1 MLGWFAMAAVAA
13 QAQIFLDGVYDF
25 TGTPGSLAATENTPY
40 IEYSSV
46 ITTGLTQ
53 DPTPANILS
62 LSGFNAAGGGGAT
75 PYTGD
80 HIKIVLTATELLY
93 DLELYSV
100 TFRAGRSHMQ
110 FPQNVVVEF
119 WADTG
124 SGLSLRQTSAALA
137 LNKSTSPSN
146 NNVGGLYT
154 FDFNNLSG
162 IRTAEIRF
170 YVTSKDTPG
179 GQFVYFDQISVA
191 GAVPEPSSLGLATA
205 LLLIGFQI
213 HKRSR
218 S

>member
-1 MLGWFAMAAVAA
+1 MAAVAA

-40 IEYSSV
+40 IEYSNV
-46 ITTGLTQ
+46 ITTGVDQ
-53 DPTPANILS
+53 ESTPADILS
-62 LSGFNAAGGGGAT
+62 LSSFNAAGGGGAT

-80 HIKIVLTATELLY
+80 HIKITLTATDLLY

-100 TFRAGRSHMQ
+100 TFRAGREHQ
-110 FPQNVVVEF
+110 KFPQNVVVEF

-124 SGLSLRQTSAALA
+124 SGLSLRQTSAAFA
-137 LNKSTSPSN
+137 LNRSTSPSN

-154 FDFNNLSG
+154 FDFNDLSG
-162 IRTAEIRF
+162 IREAEIRF
-170 YVTSKDTPG
+170 FVTSQAQGSGFKT
-179 GQFVYFDQISVA
+179 YFDQISVA
-191 GAVPEPSSLGLATA
+191 GAVPEPASLGLATA